1 MSLASVEPML
11 EMAYYNSFNNV
22 VMVGLMMMMMM
33 IVVLTAV
40 SVSCVRDDSHY
51 GALHIKQ

>member
-22 VMVGLMMMMMM
+22 VMVGLMMMMM
-33 IVVLTAV
+33 IVVLTTV